1 MGADLHIFDLKKPGE
16 HKVEKDPEF
25 LWFSFESSKIKQN

>member
-16 HKVEKDPEF
+16 HRVKQDPQF
-25 LWFSFESSKIKQN
+25 LRFSFESSKIEQN